1 MMNKVE
7 ERILRNRI
15 PIDADEI
22 FERFRKDGLSMTKE
36 RALNIATKRVEEKI
50 NQLDIN
56 DIWGSLERLPKDL
69 RDSMWFD
76 IRTTMNE
83 PSDMCNPLGKYGSYI
98 KESMEID
105 EIEAYPPDEVHD
117 FIVDKYFLLD
127 RNFLSYTNKNH
138 TKIVYLVADAFDNIK
153 LLKEDMETF
162 EYCFS
167 QKESKTI
174 GGKLWCALAFA
185 PITKIRDNF
194 KDTIA

>member
-1 MMNKVE
+1 MNKVE
-7 ERILRNRI
+7 ERILCNRI
-15 PIDADEI
+15 PLEAAEI
-22 FERFRKDGLSMTKE
+22 LERFRRDGLPMTKQ

-83 PSDMCNPLGKYGSYI
+83 PSDMCNPLGEYGSYI
-98 KESMEID
+98 KESSEID
-105 EIEAYPPDEVHD
+105 EIEAYPPNEVHD
-117 FIVDKYFLLD
+117 FIVDKYFLLE
-127 RNFLSYTNKNH
+127 RNFLSYTNRNH

-162 EYCFS
+162 GYRFS
-167 QKESKTI
+167 QKESKNI
-174 GGKLWCALAFA
+174 GGKRWCTLTFV
-185 PITKIRDNF
+185 PIMKIRGSEVS
-194 KDTIA
+194 

>member
-1 MMNKVE
+1 MNKVE

-22 FERFRKDGLSMTKE
+22 FERFRKDGLPMTKE
-36 RALNIATKRVEEKI
+36 RALNIAIKCVEEKI
-50 NQLDIN
+50 NQLDIK
-56 DIWGSLERLPKDL
+56 DIWGSLERLPKNL

-83 PSDMCNPLGKYGSYI
+83 PSDMCNPLGEYGSYI
-98 KESMEID
+98 KESSEID
-105 EIEAYPPDEVHD
+105 EIEAYPPNEVHD

-127 RNFLSYTNKNH
+127 RNFLSCTNRNH

-174 GGKLWCALAFA
+174 GGKRWCTLTFV
-185 PITKIRDNF
+185 PIMKIRGSEVS
-194 KDTIA
+194 

>member
-7 ERILRNRI
+7 ERILRNGI
-15 PIDADEI
+15 PFEADEI

-69 RDSMWFD
+69 RDLMWFD

-83 PSDMCNPLGKYGSYI
+83 PSDMCNPLGEYGCYI
-98 KESMEID
+98 KESLKND
-105 EIEAYPPDEVHD
+105 EKEAYPPDEVHD

-127 RNFLSYTNKNH
+127 KNFLSYTNRNH

-153 LLKEDMETF
+153 LLKEDMKTF

-167 QKESKTI
+167 HKESKII
-174 GGKLWCALAFA
+174 GGKRWCTLTFV
-185 PITKIRDNF
+185 PIMKIRGSEVS
-194 KDTIA
+194 

>member
-1 MMNKVE
+1 MMNKLE

-15 PIDADEI
+15 PLEVDEI
-22 FERFRKDGLSMTKE
+22 FERFCKDGLSMTKQ

-83 PSDMCNPLGKYGSYI
+83 PSDMCNPLGEYGSYI
-98 KESMEID
+98 KESSEID
-105 EIEAYPPDEVHD
+105 EIEAYPPNEVHD
-117 FIVDKYFLLD
+117 FIVDKYFLLE
-127 RNFLSYTNKNH
+127 RNFLSYTNRNH

-162 EYCFS
+162 GYRFS
-167 QKESKTI
+167 QKESKNI
-174 GGKLWCALAFA
+174 GGKRWCTLTFV
-185 PITKIRDNF
+185 PIMKIRGSEVS
-194 KDTIA
+194 

>member
-15 PIDADEI
+15 PLEADEI
-22 FERFRKDGLSMTKE
+22 FERFRRDGLPMTE
-36 RALNIATKRVEEKI
+36 QRALNIATKNVQDKI
-50 NQLDIN
+50 NQLDIK
-56 DIWGSLERLPKDL
+56 DIWGSLKRLPKDL

-105 EIEAYPPDEVHD
+105 EIEVYPPDEVHD

-127 RNFLSYTNKNH
+127 KNFLSCTNRNH
-138 TKIVYLVADAFDNIK
+138 TKIVYLVADAFDNIR

-162 EYCFS
+162 GYRFS
-167 QKESKTI
+167 HKESKNI
-174 GGKLWCALAFA
+174 CGKRWCALTFT
-185 PITKIRDNF
+185 PIARIRGSEVS
-194 KDTIA
+194 

>member
-7 ERILRNRI
+7 ERILHNRI
-15 PIDADEI
+15 PLEADEI
-22 FERFRKDGLSMTKE
+22 FERFCKDGLPMTKE

-69 RDSMWFD
+69 RYSMWFD
-76 IRTTMNE
+76 IKTTMNE

-98 KESMEID
+98 KESLEID
-105 EIEAYPPDEVHD
+105 EIEAYPLDEVHD

-127 RNFLSYTNKNH
+127 RNFLCFIYRNH

-162 EYCFS
+162 GYCFS

-174 GGKLWCALAFA
+174 GGKQWCALEFA
-185 PITKIRDNF
+185 PITRIRGSEVS
-194 KDTIA
+194 

>member
-1 MMNKVE
+1 MNKVE
-7 ERILRNRI
+7 ERILRNGI
-15 PIDADEI
+15 PLEADEI
-22 FERFRKDGLSMTKE
+22 FERFRRDGLPMTE
-36 RALNIATKRVEEKI
+36 QRALNIATKNLQDKI

-83 PSDMCNPLGKYGSYI
+83 PSDMCNPLGEYGSYI

-127 RNFLSYTNKNH
+127 RNFLSYTNRNQ
-138 TKIVYLVADAFDNIK
+138 TKVVYLVADAFDNIK

-162 EYCFS
+162 GYRFS
-167 QKESKTI
+167 QKESKNI
-174 GGKLWCALAFA
+174 GGKRWCTLTFV
-185 PITKIRDNF
+185 PIMKIRGSEVS
-194 KDTIA
+194 

>member
-1 MMNKVE
+1 MNKLE

-15 PIDADEI
+15 PLEVDEI
-22 FERFRKDGLSMTKE
+22 FERFCKDGLSMTKQ

-56 DIWGSLERLPKDL
+56 DIWGSFERLPKDL

-83 PSDMCNPLGKYGSYI
+83 PSDMCNPLGEYGSYI
-98 KESMEID
+98 KESSEID
-105 EIEAYPPDEVHD
+105 EIEAYPPNEVHD

-127 RNFLSYTNKNH
+127 KNFLSYTNRNH
-138 TKIVYLVADAFDNIK
+138 TKIVYFIADAFDNIR
-153 LLKEDMETF
+153 LLKEDMKTF
-162 EYCFS
+162 GYCFS
-167 QKESKTI
+167 DKESKTI
-174 GGKLWCALAFA
+174 GGKLWCALTFV

>member
-1 MMNKVE
+1 MNKVE

-15 PIDADEI
+15 PLEADEI
-22 FERFRKDGLSMTKE
+22 FERFRRDGLPMTE
-36 RALNIATKRVEEKI
+36 QRALNIATKNLQDKI

-76 IRTTMNE
+76 IKTTMNE
-83 PSDMCNPLGKYGSYI
+83 PSDMCNPLGEYGSYI
-98 KESMEID
+98 KESLEID

-127 RNFLSYTNKNH
+127 RNFLSYTNRNQ
-138 TKIVYLVADAFDNIK
+138 TKIVYLVADAFDNIR

-162 EYCFS
+162 GYRFS
-167 QKESKTI
+167 NKESKI
-174 GGKLWCALAFA
+174 VGGKRWCSLTFA
-185 PITKIRDNF
+185 PITKIRGF
-194 KDTIA
+194 EVS

>member
-15 PIDADEI
+15 PLEADEI
-22 FERFRKDGLSMTKE
+22 FERFRRDGLPMTE
-36 RALNIATKRVEEKI
+36 QRALNIATKNVQDKI

-69 RDSMWFD
+69 GDSMWFD

-83 PSDMCNPLGKYGSYI
+83 PSDMCNPLGEYGSYI
-98 KESMEID
+98 KESLEID

-127 RNFLSYTNKNH
+127 RNFLSYTNRNQ
-138 TKIVYLVADAFDNIK
+138 TKIVYLVADAFDNIR

-162 EYCFS
+162 GYRFS
-167 QKESKTI
+167 NKESKI
-174 GGKLWCALAFA
+174 VGGKRWCSLTFA
-185 PITKIRDNF
+185 PITKIRGF
-194 KDTIA
+194 EVS

>member
-1 MMNKVE
+1 MNKIE

-36 RALNIATKRVEEKI
+36 RALNIATKCVEEKI

-76 IRTTMNE
+76 IKTTMNE
-83 PSDMCNPLGKYGSYI
+83 PSDMCNPLGEYGSYI
-98 KESMEID
+98 KESLEID

-127 RNFLSYTNKNH
+127 RNFLSYTNRNH

-162 EYCFS
+162 
-167 QKESKTI
+167 
-174 GGKLWCALAFA
+174 G
-185 PITKIRDNF
+185 
-194 KDTIA
+194 

>member
-1 MMNKVE
+1 MNKIE
-7 ERILRNRI
+7 ERILRNGI
-15 PIDADEI
+15 PLEADEI

-76 IRTTMNE
+76 IRTTMTE
-83 PSDMCNPLGKYGSYI
+83 PSDMCNPLGEYGSYI
-98 KESMEID
+98 KESLEID
-105 EIEAYPPDEVHD
+105 EIEAYPPNEVHD

-127 RNFLSYTNKNH
+127 RNFLSYINRNQ
-138 TKIVYLVADAFDNIK
+138 TKVVYLVADAFDNIE

-162 EYCFS
+162 GYCFS
-167 QKESKTI
+167 HKESKNI
-174 GGKLWCALAFA
+174 GGKRWCSLTFV
-185 PITKIRDNF
+185 PIMKIRDNF
-194 KDTIA
+194 KDTFA

>member
-1 MMNKVE
+1 MNKVE

-22 FERFRKDGLSMTKE
+22 FERFRKDGLPMTKE
-36 RALNIATKRVEEKI
+36 RALNIATKRVEEII

-76 IRTTMNE
+76 IKTTMNE
-83 PSDMCNPLGKYGSYI
+83 PSDMCNPLGEYGCYI
-98 KESMEID
+98 KESLEID

-127 RNFLSYTNKNH
+127 RSFLSYTNRNH

-162 EYCFS
+162 GYRFS

-174 GGKLWCALAFA
+174 GGKRWCSLTFA
-185 PITKIRDNF
+185 PIARIRDNF
-194 KDTIA
+194 KHTFA

>member
-1 MMNKVE
+1 
-7 ERILRNRI
+7 
-15 PIDADEI
+15 
-22 FERFRKDGLSMTKE
+22 MTKQ

-76 IRTTMNE
+76 IKTTMNE
-83 PSDMCNPLGKYGSYI
+83 PSDMCNPLGEYGSYI

-127 RNFLSYTNKNH
+127 RNFLSCTNRNH

-174 GGKLWCALAFA
+174 GGKLWCALTFV
-185 PITKIRDNF
+185 PITRIRDNF
-194 KDTIA
+194 KDTIV

>member
-1 MMNKVE
+1 M
-7 ERILRNRI
+7 
-15 PIDADEI
+15 
-22 FERFRKDGLSMTKE
+22 
-36 RALNIATKRVEEKI
+36 NIATKRVEEKI

-83 PSDMCNPLGKYGSYI
+83 PSDMCNPLGEYGSYI

-127 RNFLSYTNKNH
+127 RNFLSYTNRNH

-174 GGKLWCALAFA
+174 GGKLWCALTFV
-185 PITKIRDNF
+185 PITRIRGSEVS
-194 KDTIA
+194 

>member
-7 ERILRNRI
+7 ERILRSRI
-15 PIDADEI
+15 PIEADEI
-22 FERFRKDGLSMTKE
+22 FERFRKDGLPMTKE

-83 PSDMCNPLGKYGSYI
+83 PSDMCNPLEEYGSYL
-98 KESMEID
+98 KESLEID

-117 FIVDKYFLLD
+117 FIIDKYFLLD
-127 RNFLSYTNKNH
+127 RNF
-138 TKIVYLVADAFDNIK
+138 FK
-153 LLKEDMETF
+153 LYK
-162 EYCFS
+162 
-167 QKESKTI
+167 
-174 GGKLWCALAFA
+174 
-185 PITKIRDNF
+185 
-194 KDTIA
+194 

>member
-1 MMNKVE
+1 MNKVE

-22 FERFRKDGLSMTKE
+22 FERFCKDGLPMTKE
-36 RALNIATKRVEEKI
+36 RALNIATKRVEEII

-76 IRTTMNE
+76 IKTTMNE
-83 PSDMCNPLGKYGSYI
+83 PSDMCNPLGEYGSYI
-98 KESMEID
+98 KESLKND
-105 EIEAYPPDEVHD
+105 EKEAYPPDEVHD

-127 RNFLSYTNKNH
+127 RNFLSYTNRNH

-153 LLKEDMETF
+153 LLKEDMEIF
-162 EYCFS
+162 GYRFS
-167 QKESKTI
+167 NKESKII
-174 GGKLWCALAFA
+174 GGKLWCALTFA
-185 PITKIRDNF
+185 PNTKIRDNF
-194 KDTIA
+194 KHTFA

>member
-1 MMNKVE
+1 
-7 ERILRNRI
+7 
-15 PIDADEI
+15 
-22 FERFRKDGLSMTKE
+22 MTKQ

-83 PSDMCNPLGKYGSYI
+83 PSDMCNPLGEYGSYI
-98 KESMEID
+98 KESSEID
-105 EIEAYPPDEVHD
+105 EIEAYPPNEVHD

-138 TKIVYLVADAFDNIK
+138 TKIVYLVADAFDNIR

-162 EYCFS
+162 GYRFS
-167 QKESKTI
+167 DKESKTI
-174 GGKLWCALAFA
+174 GGKRWCALEFA

>member
-1 MMNKVE
+1 M
-7 ERILRNRI
+7 I
-15 PIDADEI
+15 
-22 FERFRKDGLSMTKE
+22 KE
-36 RALNIATKRVEEKI
+36 RALNIATKCVEEKI

-83 PSDMCNPLGKYGSYI
+83 PSDMCNPLGEYGSYI

-127 RNFLSYTNKNH
+127 RNFLSYTNRNH
-138 TKIVYLVADAFDNIK
+138 TKIVYLIADAFDNIK

-162 EYCFS
+162 GYCFS
-167 QKESKTI
+167 HKESKTI
-174 GGKLWCALAFA
+174 GGKQWCALEFA
-185 PITKIRDNF
+185 PIMRIRDNF

>member
-1 MMNKVE
+1 MMNKLE

-15 PIDADEI
+15 PLEVDEI
-22 FERFRKDGLSMTKE
+22 FERFCKDGLSMTKQ

-83 PSDMCNPLGKYGSYI
+83 PSDMCNPLGEYGSYI
-98 KESMEID
+98 KESSEID
-105 EIEAYPPDEVHD
+105 EIEAYPPNEVHD
-117 FIVDKYFLLD
+117 FIVDKYFLLE
-127 RNFLSYTNKNH
+127 RNFLSYTNRNH

-162 EYCFS
+162 GYRFS
-167 QKESKTI
+167 HKECKII
-174 GGKLWCALAFA
+174 GGKRWCALTFA
-185 PITKIRDNF
+185 PIARIRGSEVS
-194 KDTIA
+194 